1 MKKLSIPEI
10 GFIYIGSF
18 LGAGFVSGQ
27 ELWQFFGSFGMWGI
41 AGLLI
46 AACLFVFLGTVLFS
60 LTAKSGI
67 CEMDKIAMWRDIR
80 WLRTVIAV
88 VEISFM
94 FGIYII
100 MASGAGTTAAQLT
113 GIAVI
118 KPIICFVFCIIVTLI
133 ALSGVNGVVKLFS
146 FVIPPVTIL
155 SFAIGVISL
164 KKTGIHIGIN
174 VPGSPNPLIG
184 NWVLAALTFV
194 SYNFFCGIGVMTAI
208 GGKTGGG
215 GRGFKGALFGGMLII
230 VIAASIIIPLM
241 SSPYATDKE
250 IPMLALTKML
260 HPIFTYIYADLL
272 FIAMLGASLSVFV
285 PIPMYFSRFAF
296 FSNHKKLFAVILS
309 LIAFIG
315 SMAGFGNL
323 ISVVYSVYG
332 YIASVIIILMVI
344 HYFKIRNA

>member
-10 GFIYIGSF
+10 AFTYIGSF

-27 ELWQFFGSFGMWGI
+27 ELWQFFGSYGMWGI

-67 CEMDKIAMWRDIR
+67 CEMDKIAMWKDIG

-88 VEISFM
+88 IEISFM

-113 GIAVI
+113 GIPAI

-133 ALSGVNGVVKLFS
+133 ALSGVDGVVKLFS
-146 FVIPPVTIL
+146 FVIPPITIL
-155 SFAIGVISL
+155 SLVIGVMSL
-164 KKTGIHIGIN
+164 KKTGIHIEIN
-174 VPGSPNPLIG
+174 APGNTNPLIG

-194 SYNFFCGIGVMTAI
+194 SYNFFCGIGVLTAV

-215 GRGFKGALFGGMLII
+215 KRGFKGALLGGILIT
-230 VIAASIIIPLM
+230 VIAASIIVPLM
-241 SSPYATDKE
+241 SSPFAAKEE

-285 PIPMYFSRFAF
+285 PIPMYFSRHMF
-296 FSNHKKLFAVILS
+296 FTQDKKLFTIILS
-309 LIAFIG
+309 LIAFMG

-323 ISVVYSVYG
+323 ISIVYSVYG
-332 YIASVIIILMVI
+332 YLASVIIILMVI
-344 HYFKIRNA
+344 HFLKIRNA